1 MTSKQR
7 RYFGT
12 DGIRGTV
19 GQAPIT
25 PDFVMKLGWAAG
37 RVFAHSDS
45 GSRSNVLIG
54 KDTRVSGYMFESA
67 LEAGLAAAGVDSHLL
82 GPMPTPGIAYLTR
95 TFNANAGI
103 VISASHNPFEDNGIK
118 FFCGNGS
125 KLPDEIELEIEAELD
140 LPMQSV
146 TSRELGKAH
155 RITDAAGR
163 YIEFCKSTFSSDYN
177 LRDLKI
183 VVDCA
188 NGATYHIA
196 PAVMSELGATVIPL
210 GNKPDGFNINEGFG
224 ATSPEALQQAVLAE
238 GADVGIALDGDG
250 DRLIMVDHTGA
261 VIDGDEVTFIIARQ
275 RYQRGLLKGAVVGTQ
290 MSNLGFERA
299 VQTLGLEFKRANV
312 GDRYILEMLQG
323 NDWTLGGETS
333 GHIICL
339 DLTTTGD
346 GIISALQVLE
356 AMVRSGHPLAT
367 LKAGMMKFPQRLV
380 NVRLPQQRQDVTS
393 IAEIREAVT
402 DAERRLGDTG
412 RVLLR
417 PSGTEPLIRV
427 MVEGQ
432 DPALVDDIAEHLAA
446 VVRDAVTASS
456 ASDEAEP
463 GCAA

>member
-1 MTSKQR
+1 MTVKQR
-7 RYFGT
+7 KYFGT

-37 RVFAHSDS
+37 RVFTRNGA
-45 GSRSNVLIG
+45 GRRKVLIG

-95 TFNANAGI
+95 TFSANAGI
-103 VISASHNPFEDNGIK
+103 VISASHNGFEDNGIK

-125 KLPDEIELEIEAELD
+125 KLPDRIELEIESELER
-140 LPMQSV
+140 PMESV

-155 RITDAAGR
+155 RVTDAAGR
-163 YIEFCKSTFSSDYN
+163 YIEFCKSTFSNDLN
-177 LRDLKI
+177 LRGLKI

-196 PAVMSELGATVIPL
+196 PAVMAELGATVISL
-210 GNKPDGFNINEGFG
+210 GNKPDGFNINEGCG
-224 ATSPEALQQAVLAE
+224 ATCPETLQQAVLAE
-238 GADVGIALDGDG
+238 GADLGIALDGDG
-250 DRLIMVDHTGA
+250 DRLIMVDHAGA
-261 VIDGDEVTFIIARQ
+261 VVDGDETTFIIARQ

-299 VQTLGLEFKRANV
+299 IRTLGLEFKRANV
-312 GDRYILEMLQG
+312 GDRYILEMLQA
-323 NDWTLGGETS
+323 NDWVLGGETS

-346 GIISALQVLE
+346 GLISALQVLE
-356 AMVRSGHPLAT
+356 AMVRSGHKLSA
-367 LKAGMMKFPQRLV
+367 LKAGMMKFPQRLI
-380 NVRLPQQRQDVTS
+380 NVRLPERQDVTNIS
-393 IAEIREAVT
+393 KIREAVT
-402 DAERRLGDTG
+402 EAERRLGDTG

-432 DPALVDDIAEHLAA
+432 DAAQVDELAEHLAG
-446 VVRDAVTASS
+446 VVREAVTDGAG
-456 ASDEAEP
+456 AEENA
-463 GCAA
+463 GRAA